1 MVADDVGRISLME
14 PTKVVG
20 SDQWWW
26 AGGDGLNF
34 IFYLFQAI
42 DVRKRLNM
50 RIYLKRWA
58 CVQILLAEYEVEQ
71 KLCDR
76 IFGLGDYIASTT
88 PFLVN
93 W

>member
-34 IFYLFQAI
+34 IF
-42 DVRKRLNM
+42 
-50 RIYLKRWA
+50 IYSRQLM
-58 CVQILLAEYEVEQ
+58 
-71 KLCDR
+71 
-76 IFGLGDYIASTT
+76 
-88 PFLVN
+88 
-93 W
+93 